1 MVNRIKPV
9 DPVICISRQGFETT
23 ITKML
28 MGLQKKKRCNGED
41 VVYLKK
47 QTIKK

>member
-9 DPVICISRQGFETT
+9 DPVICISRQGLETT

-28 MGLQKKKRCNGED
+28 MGLQKKRD
-41 VVYLKK
+41 VMVRI
-47 QTIKK
+47 QDI